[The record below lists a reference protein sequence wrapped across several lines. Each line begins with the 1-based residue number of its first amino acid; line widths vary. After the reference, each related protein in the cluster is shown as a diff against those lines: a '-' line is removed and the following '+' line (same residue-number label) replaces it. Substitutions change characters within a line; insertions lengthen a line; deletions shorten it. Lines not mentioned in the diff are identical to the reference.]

1 MNFAQ
6 NMRFQIRRTTDNGQK
21 TKHKYRLLFTTI
33 AVSTF
38 LFFQIANWL
47 FPLPVEKLHPTP
59 STVILDKN
67 GELLRAFLSP
77 DEMWRIRVAREEIS
91 PTLKKA
97 VIAYEDKY
105 FYWHFGINPVAVAR
119 AAVANL
125 RAGRVV
131 QGGSTITMQ
140 VARLMAPKKRTIGNK
155 LVEAFRALQLEW
167 RYSKEEILTLYF
179 NLAPYGGNIVGVGAA
194 SYFYF
199 NKSADQ
205 LSLGESALLAAI
217 PNSPNLYRPD
227 LNSQAAKNAREKIL
241 GILREQNQITSLQY
255 TEAFFETLPQQRFD
269 LPLQA
274 PHLSDKLTQWYPQNE
289 RLETTIDANVQRLA
303 NNILQTHLQ
312 PLRAHGI
319 NNGAVV
325 VIENNSQDV
334 LALIGSTDFFDKQ
347 NDGQVNGAMAPRSPG
362 SALKPFIYALGF
374 EHGLISPQSLLY
386 DVPIEYSG
394 FKPVN
399 YDNQYHGAVTV
410 EDALIRSLNVPAVN
424 LYAQLGEIGIYGFL
438 KEAGVTTLPKPR
450 EYYGLSLILGGCE
463 VTLLEL
469 TNLYA
474 GLANR
479 GSFRPYRLLTTHDQ
493 IEGKKLLSPGSCFI
507 LTEILSQL
515 RRPELP
521 AVWDATISTPTV
533 AWKTG
538 TSYGHRD
545 AWSIGYTPRYTIGV
559 WAGNFDGKGV
569 PGLVGA
575 EVAAPI
581 LFALFNAL
589 EKPTDGNWFIQPAG
603 VERRQVCSVS
613 GMPLGEFCA
622 STRDELYLPTISPHQ
637 TCTIHQRILVDKK
650 TRQRLCSH
658 CRSGRTSYEKIVE
671 QWPAEIATWLGRNG
685 YPIQR
690 IPEHYTQCSKVAAGE
705 GPVIR
710 SPVANAEYKLRP
722 GVAVKYQKILLDA
735 SVSNRS
741 KLIYWFLNGRLL
753 FSGDPREKVFMKP
766 RRGRHTLVCI
776 DDEGRSTEVKI
787 RIN

>member
-1 MNFAQ
+1 MQ
-6 NMRFQIRRTTDNGQK
+6 LQKPKTTDHGQY
-21 TKHKYRLLFTTI
+21 TKGKHRRLFLIFPIALFL
-33 AVSTF
+33 A
-38 LFFQIANWL
+38 LAIANWL
-47 FPLPVEKLHPTP
+47 LPIPLDQLQPTA
-59 STVILDKN
+59 STIVRDRN
-67 GELLRAFLSP
+67 GELLRAFLAP
-77 DEMWRIRVAREEIS
+77 DQMWRIRVNAEEIA
-91 PTLKKA
+91 PALKTT

-105 FYWHFGINPVAVAR
+105 FYWHVGINPVAVAR
-119 AAVANL
+119 AAIANL
-125 RAGRVV
+125 QARRVV

-140 VARLMAPKKRTIGNK
+140 VARLMEPKERTLANK

-167 RYSKEEILTLYF
+167 RYSKDEILTFYF
-179 NLAPYGGNIVGVGAA
+179 NLAPYGGNIVGAGAA
-194 SYFYF
+194 AYFYF

-227 LNSQAAKNAREKIL
+227 LNPRAAAHARQKIL
-241 GILREQNQITSLQY
+241 ALLEQQGKTSDRRVE
-255 TEAFFETLPQQRFD
+255 EANSEPLPRRRFD
-269 LPLQA
+269 LPFLT
-274 PHLSDKLTQWYPQNE
+274 PHLSEKLTQLYPHRE
-289 RLETTIDANVQRLA
+289 RLETTIDASVQKLA
-303 NNILQTHLQ
+303 QNILVTNIQ
-312 PLRAHGI
+312 PLRQRGI
-319 NNGAVV
+319 NNGAIV
-325 VIENNSQDV
+325 VIENKSQDV
-334 LALIGSTDFFDKQ
+334 LAMVGSADFFDEH
-347 NDGQVNGAMAPRSPG
+347 NDGQVNGAMSPRSPG

-386 DVPIEYSG
+386 DVPVEYGG

-399 YDNQYHGAVTV
+399 YDDQYHGAVTV

-424 LYAQLGEIGIYGFL
+424 LYAQLGEQGIYGFL
-438 KEAGVTTLPKPR
+438 QEAGVTTLPKTR

-479 GSFRPYRLLTTHDQ
+479 GRFRPYRLLTSLDQ
-493 IEGKKLLSPGSCFI
+493 VEGKTLLSPGACY
-507 LTEILSQL
+507 LATDILSQL

-521 AVWDATISTPTV
+521 AVWDASISIPTV

-545 AWSIGYTPRYTIGV
+545 AWSIGYTPRCTIGV

-589 EKPTDGNWFIQPAG
+589 EKPSGSNWFLQPAG
-603 VERRQVCSVS
+603 VEHRQVCSIS
-613 GMPLGEFCA
+613 GMPLSEFCA
-622 STRDELYLPTISPHQ
+622 TAKDERFLPGISPNQ
-637 TCTIHQRILVDKK
+637 GCSIHQLLFVDKK
-650 TRQRLCSH
+650 TGQRLCSH
-658 CRSGRTSYEKIVE
+658 CRVGKKVSEKIVE
-671 QWPAEIATWLGRNG
+671 QWPAEIATWLARTG

-690 IPEHYTQCSKVAAGE
+690 IPEHYSKCSKVAAGE
-705 GPVIR
+705 TPVIR
-710 SPVANAEYKLRP
+710 SPVANAEYKVRSGVNLR
-722 GVAVKYQKILLDA
+722 YQKILLDA
-735 SVSNRS
+735 SVSNLS
-741 KLIYWFLNGRLL
+741 KRIYWFLNGRMI

-766 RRGRHTLVCI
+766 QKGRHTLMCM

>member
-1 MNFAQ
+1 MGTSGTRYRSLISLAF
-6 NMRFQIRRTTDNGQK
+6 IRV
-21 TKHKYRLLFTTI
+21 HWWFI
-33 AVSTF
+33 F
-38 LFFQIANWL
+38 LTLIYTPILIFLIANWL
-47 FPLPVEKLHPTP
+47 FPIPLDKLQPTA
-59 STVILDKN
+59 STVVLDRN
-67 GELLRAFLSP
+67 DELLRAFLAP
-77 DEMWRIRVAREEIS
+77 DEMWRIRVASEEIS
-91 PTLKKA
+91 PTLKQA

-105 FYWHFGINPVAVAR
+105 FYWHFGINPVAIAR
-119 AAVANL
+119 AAFANL
-125 RAGRVV
+125 RAGRIV
-131 QGGSTITMQ
+131 QGGSTLTMQ
-140 VARLMAPKKRTIGNK
+140 VARLMAQKKRTFGNK
-155 LVEAFRALQLEW
+155 LIEAFRALQLEW
-167 RYSKEEILTLYF
+167 RYTKEEILTLYF

-199 NKSADQ
+199 NKSAEQ

-227 LNSQAAKNAREKIL
+227 LNPQAAANARQKIL
-241 GILREQNQITSLQY
+241 TLLEMENKIPDRQLEETNSESLP
-255 TEAFFETLPQQRFD
+255 TRRFD
-269 LPLQA
+269 LPFLT
-274 PHLSDKLTQWYPQNE
+274 PHLSEKLIQLYPHSE
-289 RLETTIDANVQRLA
+289 RLETTVDANVQRLA
-303 NNILQTHLQ
+303 QNILQTNLQ
-312 PLRAHGI
+312 PLRSRGI
-319 NNGAVV
+319 TNCAIA
-325 VIENNSQDV
+325 VIENKSQDV
-334 LALIGSTDFFDKQ
+334 LAMIGSADYFDER
-347 NDGQVNGAMAPRSPG
+347 NDGQVNGAMSPRSPG

-386 DVPIEYSG
+386 DVPVEYSG

-399 YDNQYHGAVTV
+399 YDDQYHGAVTV

-424 LYAQLGEIGIYGFL
+424 LYAQLGEQGIYGFL

-479 GSFRPYRLLTTHDQ
+479 GSFRPYRLLASQEHTD
-493 IEGKKLLSPGSCFI
+493 GRRLLSPGACYV

-521 AVWDATISTPTV
+521 AVWDASISIPTV

-559 WAGNFDGKGV
+559 WTGNFDGKGA

-589 EKPTDGNWFIQPAG
+589 EKPSGNNWFLQPAG
-603 VERRQVCSVS
+603 VERRQVCSIS
-613 GMPLGEFCA
+613 GMPLSEFCA
-622 STRDELYLPTISPHQ
+622 TAKDELHLPGISPSQ
-637 TCTIHQRILVDKK
+637 PCTIHQLILVDKK
-650 TRQRLCSH
+650 SGQRLCSH
-658 CRSGRTSYEKIVE
+658 CRAGKKVSEKIVE
-671 QWPAEIATWLGRNG
+671 QWPVEIATWLARNG
-685 YPIQR
+685 YPVQR
-690 IPEHYTQCSKVAAGE
+690 IPEHYAKCSKVAAGE
-705 GPVIR
+705 APVIR
-710 SPVANAEYKLRP
+710 SPVANAEYRLRA
-722 GVAVKYQKILLDA
+722 GVNLKYQKILLDA

-741 KLIYWFLNGRLL
+741 KRIYWFLNGRLI

-766 RRGRHTLVCI
+766 QKGRHALMCM
-776 DDEGRSTEVKI
+776 DDEGRSMEVKI